1 MGDGAAGD
9 GVMTLFEV
17 RSERLYS
24 DDWRL
29 LSPDDMSTFFM
40 PEVVKFLP
48 GGFHDLL
55 SFSAQRDFLTELSR
69 EAEVVALFDLSGAGV
84 GLLVLSYAEP
94 SSKERHLGYLF
105 AQGYW
110 GQGRATELISALQQ
124 HFGDTG
130 TVLCGGVM
138 ADNTASAHV
147 LQRAGF
153 HGEGGGDEVVY
164 RWSATSDISATQA

>member
-1 MGDGAAGD
+1 
-9 GVMTLFEV
+9 MTLFEV
-17 RSERLYS
+17 RSERLYC

-29 LSPDDMSTFFM
+29 LSPDDLSTFFM

-69 EAEVVALFDLSGAGV
+69 EAEVVALFDISGAGV
-84 GLLVLSYAEP
+84 GLLVLSYAES

-105 AQGYW
+105 AQSVW

-124 HFGDTG
+124 HFGDTD

-138 ADNTASAHV
+138 ADNTASARV

-153 HGEGGGDEVVY
+153 HGEGGGEEVVY
-164 RWSATSDISATQA
+164 RWSATSDVSTGQA